1 MKTAKIIL
9 EDIKSESWGELGYD
23 LFGNLL
29 GDDMDEQNTYNKIS
43 SIFKYGE
50 IGNIEIEVD
59 EELNI
64 IGGRIIPL
72 KKQ

>member
-1 MKTAKIIL
+1 MKTAKITL